1 MLWGHLYYDESLIG
15 DSVSVSLL
23 IRPTATNTKHTTV
36 LVGIYANVLFKSK
49 NIYTH
54 NFPGSDVL
62 MFMNMSLQLAS
73 VLLTSAVDIGGMVEP
88 SN

>member
-23 IRPTATNTKHTTV
+23 IRLTATV
-36 LVGIYANVLFKSK
+36 LVGIYTNVLFESK

-54 NFPGSDVL
+54 NFSWFYDVYEYESSVGQCSD
-62 MFMNMSLQLAS
+62 QKILAVWWS
-73 VLLTSAVDIGGMVEP
+73 PVIDCIDL
-88 SN
+88 

>member
-23 IRPTATNTKHTTV
+23 IRPTATNTKHTVV
-36 LVGIYANVLFKSK
+36 LVGIFANVLFESK

-54 NFPGSDVL
+54 NFSWFYDVYEYESSVGQCSDQKILVY
-62 MFMNMSLQLAS
+62 
-73 VLLTSAVDIGGMVEP
+73 GGAQ
-88 SN
+88 

>member
-23 IRPTATNTKHTTV
+23 IRLTATV
-36 LVGIYANVLFKSK
+36 LVGIYTMYYSK
-49 NIYTH
+49 AKISTTTI
-54 NFPGSDVL
+54 FLVL
-62 MFMNMSLQLAS
+62 MFMNMSLQLAT
-73 VLLTSAVDIGGMVEP
+73 VVLTSAVDIGGMVEP